1 MTDSQRTRGFGA
13 AARITALA
21 ASVMDLHVRMALQ
34 EVDREKRRLI
44 SGGLFLA
51 IGRTATLLA
60 VLAAE
65 VALVL
70 WLQQQWTLSLVQAL
84 LALAAVNL
92 VLAAVY
98 PFTDSFDAVASV
110 RARSGAR
117 YFADAFVK
125 PKYRV
130 AGVAFLRE
138 SGLEGNLY
146 NNYNMGGFLG
156 YWLAPRLRTFVDG
169 RTEHYPPELL
179 DDYAAVERRRGR
191 LPGEDVGDL
200 LARK

>member
-51 IGRTATLLA
+51 IGGIATLLA
-60 VLAAE
+60 VVAAE

-84 LALAAVNL
+84 LALAAANL
-92 VLAAVY
+92 VLAGLSLRVGGQLLKA
-98 PFTDSFDAVASV
+98 PFLPQTLDGLRRTV
-110 RARSGAR
+110 RA
-117 YFADAFVK
+117 
-125 PKYRV
+125 
-130 AGVAFLRE
+130 L
-138 SGLEGNLY
+138 
-146 NNYNMGGFLG
+146 LG
-156 YWLAPRLRTFVDG
+156 RD
-169 RTEHYPPELL
+169 
-179 DDYAAVERRRGR
+179 
-191 LPGEDVGDL
+191 
-200 LARK
+200 